1 MEGGEME
8 TREAF
13 GQEIARLRAAKGLS
27 QRKLAELVE
36 LSPGFMS
43 RLERGLFSP
52 PSDDKIIALAAILG
66 VDRDALLAKA
76 GRASKDLEER
86 IVENPE
92 LMASVVRLL
101 GALDPDS
108 LGIAI
113 ALTRIFVVVTR
124 KLRGSHEIA
133 RDQKEL
139 TEAYHLFRRESECLG
154 REAQNQLLQA
164 VIRMVQE
171 TTGEPND
178 S

>member
-1 MEGGEME
+1 ME

-86 IVENPE
+86 IVENP
-92 LMASVVRLL
+92 
-101 GALDPDS
+101 
-108 LGIAI
+108 
-113 ALTRIFVVVTR
+113 
-124 KLRGSHEIA
+124 
-133 RDQKEL
+133 
-139 TEAYHLFRRESECLG
+139 
-154 REAQNQLLQA
+154 
-164 VIRMVQE
+164 
-171 TTGEPND
+171 
-178 S
+178 